1 MNNISFRGT
10 TTHITRFRI
19 QELPIQSPHR
29 YILHRFDNSKML
41 LERETAEW
49 VVLILLGLG
58 LAVRLRLATNN
69 LRRLRDRG
77 YNIARI
83 DLDRLEIW
91 N

>member
-1 MNNISFRGT
+1 
-10 TTHITRFRI
+10 
-19 QELPIQSPHR
+19 
-29 YILHRFDNSKML
+29 ML